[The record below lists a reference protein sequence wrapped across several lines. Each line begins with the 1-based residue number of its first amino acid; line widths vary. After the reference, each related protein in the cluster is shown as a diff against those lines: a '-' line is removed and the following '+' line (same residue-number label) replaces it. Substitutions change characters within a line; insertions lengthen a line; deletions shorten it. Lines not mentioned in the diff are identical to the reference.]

1 MTKPTA
7 ERVSAIVEPVL
18 DERLDWAREVAV
30 DPLITV
36 VIAAHNVEDFLGAT
50 MASVLAQT
58 MPELALVV
66 VLDRC
71 SDGSLDIA
79 RRFAA
84 ADLRLQ
90 IIEAEAGG
98 VSAARNI
105 GLEAVNSPY
114 VLFLDGDDLLA
125 PDALDAYLRA
135 FRANPEAV
143 AVVGAHSKI
152 DEAGVL
158 IEGETAADRPAF
170 GATDA
175 LGQLLA
181 RNTIVNG
188 GAIAIRTAAARAAG
202 GFDPRIAIAEDWDF
216 WCRLALLS
224 DFATLGQRPVLLYR
238 QRRRSAF
245 SQHGLASADLDA
257 KAIDKVFNLPEVE
270 ARVPPRQ
277 RARLQ
282 RNAAIDYFWATA
294 RAALYG
300 GNKQRF
306 VQLFLIG
313 LWRFPDSLLKGF
325 LVRYLWRKSLARLG
339 VVAS

>member
-1 MTKPTA
+1 MPDPAAAADQRDSAVWGPPRSTTA
-7 ERVSAIVEPVL
+7 AIS
-18 DERLDWAREVAV
+18 
-30 DPLITV
+30 IV
-36 VIAAHNVEDFLGAT
+36 VAAHNIEGFLGAT
-50 MASVLAQT
+50 IESVLRQT
-58 MPELALVV
+58 MPDLRLIV

-71 SDGSLDIA
+71 TDGSLGVA
-79 RRFAA
+79 RRFA
-84 ADLRLQ
+84 DDPRLS

-98 VSAARNI
+98 VSRARNI
-105 GLEAVNSPY
+105 GLDAVNSPY

-135 FRANPEAV
+135 FRSNPEAV
-143 AVVGAHSKI
+143 AVVGGHSKI
-152 DEAGVL
+152 DEAGQL

-188 GAIAIRTAAARAAG
+188 GAIAIRTAAARRAG
-202 GFDPRIAIAEDWDF
+202 GYDPRIAIAEDWDF

-238 QRRRSAF
+238 QRQRSAF

-300 GNKQRF
+300 GNKKRF
-306 VQLFLIG
+306 VQLLLIG

-325 LVRYLWRKSLARLG
+325 LVRYLWRKGLVRLG
-339 VVAS
+339 VAG